1 MGTYA
6 IANAVGTHKVDDRYI
21 DLVASN
27 FSTQRKNILNNIAD
41 LREQIKI
48 AETEEEKDVFRSAL
62 KLEITALKKLNKN
75 ESDSMRDLYSMKD
88 GLELAEEGK
97 PAVGDED
104 L

>member
-1 MGTYA
+1 
-6 IANAVGTHKVDDRYI
+6 
-21 DLVASN
+21 LVASN

-88 GLELAEEGK
+88 DLELAEEGK
-97 PAVGDED
+97 PAAGDED
-104 L
+104 M